1 MIFPGSKIGII
12 GESGSGKSTLLDIL
26 MGLLNPSKGNVK
38 VDDRDI
44 HNDKQAWQMNIGCV
58 PQDVFILDD
67 TLKNNIAF
75 GIDSNLIEDSKIDE
89 TIKQASLTDLVKS
102 LDNGV
107 ETMIGERG
115 ERISGGQKQRVGIA
129 RALYSKPDILIL
141 DEPTSALDLKTQERI
156 VKEIFRNNKDK
167 TIVLYPDK
175 RNLIDCD
182 KVYRLENK
190 KLTA

>member
-1 MIFPGSKIGII
+1 
-12 GESGSGKSTLLDIL
+12 
-26 MGLLNPSKGNVK
+26 
-38 VDDRDI
+38 
-44 HNDKQAWQMNIGCV
+44 
-58 PQDVFILDD
+58 
-67 TLKNNIAF
+67 
-75 GIDSNLIEDSKIDE
+75 
-89 TIKQASLTDLVKS
+89 
-102 LDNGV
+102 
-107 ETMIGERG
+107 MIGERG

-167 TIVLYPDK
+167 TIVFVSHDK

-190 KLTA
+190 KLTAIV